1 MLLWVMG
8 VGFGIALMA
17 GGWMVVGWGKKFD
30 LRPAEIASFSSRDL
44 SWRNKHDLFWLVAST
59 GYFYILFLWAI
70 IVSDFRH
77 L

>member
-44 SWRNKHDLFWLVAST
+44 SWRNNHDLFWLVASS
-59 GYFYILFLWAI
+59 GYFHILFLWAI
-70 IVSDFRH
+70 IVSDFRS